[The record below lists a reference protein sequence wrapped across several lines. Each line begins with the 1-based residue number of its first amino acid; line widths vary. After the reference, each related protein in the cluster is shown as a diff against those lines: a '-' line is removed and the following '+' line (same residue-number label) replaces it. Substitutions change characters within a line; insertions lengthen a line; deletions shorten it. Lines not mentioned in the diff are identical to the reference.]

1 MSYIKSRKHSP
12 VTGTRSAV
20 STALAAAGLSLALPA
35 ATAGAADASEPAG
48 AGATRL
54 GTVQVLA
61 EVDEYLASPKFT
73 QPLQDTPQTIQVIDS
88 GLFNQQGATTLTE
101 ALRNSPAVGTFH
113 AGENGNTTSGDA
125 IQMRGF
131 DSSGSIFV
139 DGVRDL
145 GSISRDLFNTEAVEV
160 TKGPAGTDNGRT
172 APTGA
177 INMVSKQ
184 AFLQDALAGT
194 VTGGIDGQK
203 RITADWNQTL
213 GSLPGSA
220 LRLNAMWQDSHVAG
234 RDHVNHKRWGFAPSL
249 GIGLD
254 GGTRAYLNL
263 YVVEQDDI
271 PDGHVPTI
279 GLPSWSPQPG
289 LEALVGNPVDP
300 ENFYGTRQDHD
311 EVSARMATLR
321 LEHDFSGAL
330 RLSNALRW
338 GRTRQDYLLTAF
350 MGTSANVVA
359 TDPADLSTYTLARS
373 LNTFKDQVN
382 EILTN
387 QLNLR
392 ADFTTGGI
400 AHNLSTGLELIREEQ
415 TTHGITATGSRPA
428 ASLYAPDWNDAGDL
442 AWARN
447 GSGSAGR
454 TDTVAVYV
462 FDTLRLSERFLVTAG
477 LRADR
482 YETKYSSTAIC
493 NNGTGRGAVPCG
505 DAPLGSLVTTAG
517 LAGEDTLFNWK
528 LGAVY
533 KPVPALSL
541 YANYALSQQPPG
553 GASFQLSDAAS
564 NANNPNLDPQE
575 AKTFEVGA
583 KWSLLEDALA
593 LNMALFHTDV
603 TNEINTQDPTDIQSG
618 EKRVKGVE
626 LSATGFITA
635 RWALTAGYTYQD
647 AEVTHG
653 NSATQD
659 GVPDLPYTP
668 AEGFSAWT
676 TYQLPMGL
684 SVGGGA
690 RYVGGLHRQNDGAQG
705 TPKMTGGYT
714 VFDLVASWDVNPRTT
729 LRLNAYNLGDKQ
741 AVASIVKSAY
751 RYQPVP
757 ARTVLFSADL
767 RF

>member
-1 MSYIKSRKHSP
+1 MNYIKARKHALAGGHR
-12 VTGTRSAV
+12 TTV
-20 STALAAAGLSLALPA
+20 STALAAGLSLALPA
-35 ATAGAADASEPAG
+35 SPAAASEGAPA
-48 AGATRL
+48 ATRL
-54 GTVQVLA
+54 GAVQVRA

-73 QPLQDTPQTIQVIDS
+73 QPLQDTPRTIQVVE
-88 GLFNQQGATTLTE
+88 GTLFNQQGATTLTE
-101 ALRNSPAVGTFH
+101 ALRNAPAVGTFH

-145 GSISRDLFNTEAVEV
+145 GSVSRDLFNTEAVEL

-184 AFLQDALAGT
+184 AFLQDALEGT
-194 VTGGIDGQK
+194 VSGGIDGQR

-220 LRLNAMWQDSHVAG
+220 LRFNAMWQDSGVAG
-234 RDHVNHKRWGFAPSL
+234 RDHVNHARWGFAPAL

-254 GGTRAYLNL
+254 GATRVHLNL
-263 YVVEQDDI
+263 YVLEQRDV
-271 PDGHVPTI
+271 PDGHVPTV
-279 GLPSWSPQPG
+279 GLPGWSPQPG
-289 LEALVGNPVDP
+289 LEALVGHPVDP

-311 EVSARMATLR
+311 KVSARMATLR

-330 RLSNALRW
+330 RLSNVLRW
-338 GRTRQDYLLTAF
+338 GRNRQDYLLTAF
-350 MGTSANVVA
+350 MGTSANVGA
-359 TDPADLSTYTLARS
+359 ADPADLSTYLIARS
-373 LNTFKDQVN
+373 LNTFKDQHN

-392 ADFTTGGI
+392 ADFSTGGI
-400 AHNLSTGLELIREEQ
+400 EHQLSTGLELIREELLA
-415 TTHGITATGSRPA
+415 HGIAATGTRPP

-442 AWARN
+442 AWARD
-447 GSGSAGR
+447 GSASAGR

-462 FDTLRLSERFLVTAG
+462 FDTLRFSERWLVTAG

-482 YETKYSSTAIC
+482 HETQYSSTAIC

-505 DAPLGSLVTTAG
+505 EALPGSLVSTAD
-517 LAGEDTLFNWK
+517 LAARDTLFNWQ

-541 YANYALSQQPPG
+541 YAHYALSQQPPG
-553 GASFQLSDAAS
+553 GASFELSSSATS
-564 NANNPNLDPQE
+564 ANNPNLDPQQ
-575 AKTFEVGA
+575 ARTFELGG
-583 KWSLLEDALA
+583 KWSLLDHALS
-593 LNMALFHTDV
+593 LNLTFFRTEV
-603 TNEINTQDPTDIQSG
+603 SNEINTQDPTDIQSG

-626 LSATGFITA
+626 VSATGFITP

-647 AEVTHG
+647 AVVTHG
-653 NSATQD
+653 SSATQD
-659 GVPDLPYTP
+659 GVPELPYTP
-668 AEGFSAWT
+668 AAGFTVWT
-676 TYQLPMGL
+676 TYQLPAGL

-705 TPKMTGGYT
+705 TPKVTGGYT
-714 VFDLVASWDVNPRTT
+714 VFDLMAAWAVTSRAT

-741 AVASIVKSAY
+741 AVAGIVKSAY
-751 RYQPVP
+751 RYQPLP
-757 ARTVLFSADL
+757 ARTLLFSADL